1 MSLADL
7 ILSRA
12 ARRPGAVAVRQWA
25 DVLTYGELA
34 VRAERLAV
42 RLRAHGVGPETLV
55 GVCLRRRPSMIVAI
69 LGVLRAGGAYVPLD
83 PDGPPVRREEILAD
97 AGITTVIVDDDTA
110 AGFSGV
116 RRVRA
121 DDGDD
126 GPCPPPGAGPGN
138 AAYVLY
144 TSGST
149 GRPKGVVVE
158 QHSVAAFADGFARH
172 TGAGPDTRALGF
184 AALTFDLSVLDIF
197 VTLATGGALQL
208 AGDADRADPAR
219 LQRFV
224 AEHRIDWGWI
234 PVVLLTLL
242 EPAGLPEWRTVIT
255 GGEAP
260 GPEQVER
267 WTSTGKRFLNCY
279 GPTEATVW
287 ATSFEAHGRWERSL
301 PIGAPL
307 PGYTAAVYDET
318 VGAVPDGGTGELL
331 LGGTGVARGYL
342 GRPGLTADRFVPDPS
357 GHGTR
362 LYRTGD
368 LARRDEEGLHFLGR
382 SDRQVKIR
390 GQRVEIG
397 EVETVLRAHPSVE
410 HAVVEAVD
418 GPSGPR
424 LVAFCSPDSDASDL
438 LAHCAERL
446 PAAMVPAQL
455 VRLPALPLTPSGKV
469 NGLALRTL
477 AENGRTPG
485 GAVAATPLER
495 GLADLWAQ
503 VLGYRDAA
511 MEDDFFA
518 MGGDSVAAMRLV
530 AAVGSTLELAVAVE
544 DVFAGRTLGG
554 FAARAAAAGPRAER
568 LPTGNPP
575 ALSPAQRRLWFV
587 DKLAPGATAYNLA
600 LAERLHGPLDV
611 TALGDALATVIAR
624 HEVLRWRVPDTAGV
638 PYVEVDPP
646 PRTSAE
652 GAVRLVV
659 EDVSEERLEA
669 VLAEES
675 GHRFELAAGPLWRAR
690 LLRLKAQEHV
700 LALTF
705 HHAVFDGWSQ
715 RPFLEDLGRAYAGE
729 ELPSP
734 PAQFADY
741 VAWRDRQEREHGQD
755 HLNWWKAHLDG
766 APVVLDLPRDR
777 PRPPVQTYA
786 GGRTSLTLGTNTSDA
801 LRTLAVELGT
811 TPPTAMLAAFA
822 EVVRRVTGRDDILV
836 GTPSADRRHEAF
848 HDLVGFFLEVVP
860 LRLRAGAD
868 DSFADRVRAA
878 AGEFLSALGHHA
890 VALDRIVDAVAVPRD
905 PGRAPLVQVLFNVYN
920 FPEPRLPLPG
930 VRSERAV
937 PGVAGSPFDLTIYA
951 VERDGAYAIDCV
963 YNADLYTAERVERLL
978 SAYGALLAAAAADPH
993 APINTHELPDAAALT
1008 EGVRELPGKAPGD
1021 NRAGA
1026 TATTDP
1032 TRTTPTADPTQATPT
1047 ADLVRA
1053 SATADPARAA
1063 PMADSAR
1070 PVTVT
1075 ERLVARVWREVLDR
1089 EDEVG
1094 ATANFFDAGG
1104 NSLAMVRVRA
1114 RLAALLGRE
1123 LTIVD
1128 LFKHTTVRGLAAFL
1142 DGESGTPELNRADR
1156 RAQARRS
1163 RQEKRRRI

>member
-1 MSLADL
+1 MTLADL
-7 ILSRA
+7 IFSRA
-12 ARRPGAVAVRQWA
+12 GRRPDAVAVRQWEE
-25 DVLTYGELA
+25 VLTYGELA
-34 VRAERLAV
+34 RRAERMAV

-55 GVCLRRRPSMIVAI
+55 GVCLRRRPSMIAAI

-83 PDGPPVRREEILAD
+83 PDGPPVRRQEILAD

-110 AGFSGV
+110 AGITGV
-116 RRVRA
+116 RRVHA

-126 GPCPPPGAGPGN
+126 GPCPPPGETPGN

-158 QHSVAAFADGFARH
+158 QHSVAAFAGGFARYA
-172 TGAGPDTRALGF
+172 GAGQDTRALGF

-208 AGDADRADPAR
+208 AGDADRSDPAR
-219 LQRFV
+219 LQRFIV
-224 AEHRIDWGWI
+224 EHRVDWGWV
-234 PVVLLTLL
+234 PVVLLPLL
-242 EPAGLPEWRTVIT
+242 EPAGLPEWHTVIT

-267 WTSTGKRFLNCY
+267 WTATGKRFFNCY

-287 ATSFEAHGRWERSL
+287 ATAFEAMGRWERPL

-307 PGYTAAVYDET
+307 PGYTAAVFDET
-318 VGAVPDGGTGELL
+318 VAPVADGATGELL

-342 GRPGLTADRFVPDPS
+342 GRPALTAERFVPDPG
-357 GHGTR
+357 GHGAR

-368 LARRDEEGLHFLGR
+368 LATRDEEGLHFLGR
-382 SDRQVKIR
+382 GDRQVKIR

-397 EVETVLRAHPSVE
+397 EVETVLRAHPAVE
-410 HAVVEAVD
+410 HAVVEALD

-424 LVAFCSPDSDASDL
+424 LVGFCSPEGGAAGEEI
-438 LAHCAERL
+438 LAYCAERL
-446 PAAMVPAQL
+446 PAALIPAQL
-455 VRLPALPLTPSGKV
+455 VRLAALPLTPSGKV
-469 NGLALRTL
+469 NGLALR
-477 AENGRTPG
+477 AMVEPGRHTG
-485 GAVAATPLER
+485 GTAPATPLER
-495 GLADLWAQ
+495 TLAEHWTQ
-503 VLGYRDAA
+503 VLGYRDAT

-530 AAVGSTLELAVAVE
+530 ASAGAALALAVAVE
-544 DVFAGRTLGG
+544 DVFAGRTLAG

-587 DKLAPGATAYNLA
+587 DKLAPDAAAYNLA

-611 TALGDALATVIAR
+611 EALSDALAAVVAR
-624 HEVLRWRVPDTAGV
+624 HEVLRWRVPDAAGV

-646 PRTSAE
+646 SRPELTVTE
-652 GAVRLVV
+652 VP
-659 EDVSEERLEA
+659 EERLA
-669 VLAEES
+669 GLLGEES
-675 GHRFELAAGPLWRAR
+675 AHRFDLATGPLWRAR
-690 LLRLKAQEHV
+690 VFRLGPEEHV

-729 ELPSP
+729 ELPPP

-741 VAWRDRQEREHGQD
+741 VAWREGQEREHGQD

-766 APVVLDLPRDR
+766 APATLDLPRDR
-777 PRPPVQTYA
+777 ARPPVQTYA
-786 GGRTSLTLGTNTSDA
+786 GGRAGITLGAATSAA
-801 LRTLAVELGT
+801 LRALAVKLGT
-811 TPPTAMLAAFA
+811 TAPTAMLAAFA
-822 EVVRRVTGRDDILV
+822 EVVRRVTGREDILV

-860 LRLRAGAD
+860 LRLRAGD
-868 DSFADRVRAA
+868 RDSFADRVRGA

-890 VALDRIVDAVAVPRD
+890 VTLDGIVDAVAVPRD

-951 VERDGAYAIDCV
+951 VERDGGYAIDCV

-978 SAYGALLAAAAADPH
+978 SAYGALLDSAAADPD
-993 APINTHELPDAAALT
+993 APIGAHELPGAAALA
-1008 EGVRELPGKAPGD
+1008 EGVRESPAHHESPAQARPAP
-1021 NRAGA
+1021 A
-1026 TATTDP
+1026 
-1032 TRTTPTADPTQATPT
+1032 
-1047 ADLVRA
+1047 
-1053 SATADPARAA
+1053 
-1063 PMADSAR
+1063 ADSAQ

-1075 ERLVARVWREVLDR
+1075 ERLVARVWREVLER
-1089 EDEVG
+1089 AEVG
-1094 ATANFFDAGG
+1094 ATANFFDVGG

-1114 RLAALLGRE
+1114 RLTTLLGRE

-1128 LFKHTTVRGLAAFL
+1128 LFKYTTVRGLAAFL
-1142 DGESGTPELNRADR
+1142 DGKSGTPELNRADR

-1163 RQEKRRRI
+1163 RQETRRRI

>member
-34 VRAERLAV
+34 TRAERLAV

-83 PDGPPVRREEILAD
+83 PDGPPVRRGEILAD

-110 AGFSGV
+110 AGFTGV

-121 DDGDD
+121 DDGDGG
-126 GPCPPPGAGPGN
+126 GPCPPSGAGPGN

-224 AEHRIDWGWI
+224 AGHRVDWGWI

-287 ATSFEAHGRWERSL
+287 ATSFEARGRWERSL

-307 PGYTAAVYDET
+307 PGYTAAVFDET
-318 VGAVPDGGTGELL
+318 AGAVPDGCTGELL

-342 GRPGLTADRFVPDPS
+342 GRPALTADRFVPDPA
-357 GHGTR
+357 GHGAR

-368 LARRDEEGLHFLGR
+368 LARRDDEGLHFLGR

-424 LVAFCSPDSDASDL
+424 LVAFCSPDADASDL

-455 VRLPALPLTPSGKV
+455 VRLAALPLTPSGKV
-469 NGLALRTL
+469 NGLALRAL
-477 AENGRTPG
+477 AGNGRTPDGGPADGRTPG
-485 GAVAATPLER
+485 GTVAAAVPATPLER
-495 GLADLWAQ
+495 ALADLWTQ

-511 MEDDFFA
+511 LEDDFFA

-568 LPTGNPP
+568 LPTGGPP

-611 TALGDALATVIAR
+611 AALGGALATVIAR
-624 HEVLRWRVPDTAGV
+624 HEVLRWRVPDAAGV

-646 PRTSAE
+646 A
-652 GAVRLVV
+652 AVRLVA

-669 VLAEES
+669 VLAQES

-690 LLRLKAQEHV
+690 LLRLGEREHV

-729 ELPSP
+729 DLPAP
-734 PAQFADY
+734 PARFADY

-755 HLNWWKAHLDG
+755 HLNWWKTHLDG

-777 PRPPVQTYA
+777 HRPPVQTYA
-786 GGRTSLTLGTNTSDA
+786 GGRASLTLGAHTSDA

-860 LRLRAGAD
+860 LRLRAGAG

-963 YNADLYTAERVERLL
+963 YNADLYTAARVERLL
-978 SAYGALLAAAAADPH
+978 SAYGALLAAAADDPH
-993 APINTHELPDAAALT
+993 APVGAHELPGAAALA
-1008 EGVRELPGKAPGD
+1008 EGVRELPGSAPGE
-1021 NRAGA
+1021 
-1026 TATTDP
+1026 
-1032 TRTTPTADPTQATPT
+1032 
-1047 ADLVRA
+1047 
-1053 SATADPARAA
+1053 SPARATPMA
-1063 PMADSAR
+1063 GSARAVPLAESARAVPMADSAR